1 MSKFNLTKDEAIE
14 ITDIV
19 NNLIGELN
27 LLTMDITTLQ
37 EQVSKISVFKRNKP
51 EDKELYDSMY
61 AILSEKQKEAAYLSE
76 RIESYKEILGIKK
89 KRKRLIKTRH

>member
-14 ITDIV
+14 ITGIV

-27 LLTMDITTLQ
+27 LLTIDITTLQ

-51 EDKELYDSMY
+51 EDKELYDAMY
-61 AILSEKQKEAAYLSE
+61 TVLSEKQKEAAYLNE

-89 KRKRLIKTRH
+89 KKRILFKK